1 HTLGVLFLFIFTF
14 IFSDN
19 MGGECLWYSWTC
31 RPVWPVLIIL
41 ATVPCILNCS
51 ESPAAVVGKMY
62 PRGNH
67 WAVGHLM
74 GKKSIEEEQ
83 EVNPDSDYLTALK
96 AARLTQILM
105 QALMQPQNPNQ
116 MMPQTADRLLQRH
129 WREEDREKYL
139 AEVCVW
145 NKSSIIK

>member
-1 HTLGVLFLFIFTF
+1 
-14 IFSDN
+14 

-67 WAVGHLM
+67 WAVGKETVTQSA
-74 GKKSIEEEQ
+74 KKNISCRQ
-83 EVNPDSDYLTALK
+83 VNITFCSMLRFAGLFTL
-96 AARLTQILM
+96 
-105 QALMQPQNPNQ
+105 
-116 MMPQTADRLLQRH
+116 
-129 WREEDREKYL
+129 
-139 AEVCVW
+139 
-145 NKSSIIK
+145 

>member
-1 HTLGVLFLFIFTF
+1 
-14 IFSDN
+14 

-83 EVNPDSDYLTALK
+83 EVNPDRDYLTALK
-96 AARLTQILM
+96 PARLTQHLM
-105 QALMQPQNPNQ
+105 QALMQPENPNQ

-139 AEVCVW
+139 AEMSDLLLLAL
-145 NKSSIIK
+145 KLQDSDST

>member
-1 HTLGVLFLFIFTF
+1 
-14 IFSDN
+14 

-83 EVNPDSDYLTALK
+83 EVNPDRDYLTALK
-96 AARLTQILM
+96 PARLTQHLM
-105 QALMQPQNPNQ
+105 QALMQPENPNQ

-129 WREEDREKYL
+129 WREEDKEKYL
-139 AEVCVW
+139 AEMSDLLLLAL
-145 NKSSIIK
+145 KLQDSDST

>member
-1 HTLGVLFLFIFTF
+1 
-14 IFSDN
+14 SRKS
-19 MGGECLWYSWTC
+19 E
-31 RPVWPVLIIL
+31 PVWPVLIIL